1 MSLTFFLRNRDI
13 LEFEHC
19 NAVVNWHQTSVGHR
33 IAATK
38 VFLACLLVCPF
49 CTVQWKLDL
58 AKNGKPNTV
67 PLDKKSFRF
76 FSGLSGPI
84 YKQVVISQN
93 QFLKS
98 VL

>member
-13 LEFEHC
+13 LEFEHY

-58 AKNGKPNTV
+58 AKNSKPNTV
-67 PLDKKSFRF
+67 PLNKKG
-76 FSGLSGPI
+76 FSLFLADWADLSK
-84 YKQVVISQN
+84 YKQVVTISQN
-93 QFLKS
+93 QI
-98 VL
+98 